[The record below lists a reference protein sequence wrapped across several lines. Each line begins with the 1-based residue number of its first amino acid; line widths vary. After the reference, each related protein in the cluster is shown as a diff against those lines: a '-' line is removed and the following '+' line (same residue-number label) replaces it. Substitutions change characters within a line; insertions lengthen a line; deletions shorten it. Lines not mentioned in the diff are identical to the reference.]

1 MSITE
6 PERPMDVVDTETR
19 SRMMSGIRGKDT
31 KPEMTVRRFLHAHG
45 YRYRLHRRDLPGKP
59 DLVIPK
65 LKVCLFVHG
74 CFWHRHLGC
83 RYATTP
89 KTRIEF
95 WDEKFQ
101 MNVARDLANTQALE
115 TAGWR
120 VLTIWECELKTD
132 KMALDKLLLK
142 LEELK
147 PA

>member
-1 MSITE
+1 
-6 PERPMDVVDTETR
+6 MDVVDTETR